1 MALVT
6 VNAVVHIPV
15 HVRVAEVSGIVAAM
29 AGRALEYRIVVR
41 VRMARG
47 ANTIGVAMVNRESRV
62 LRVVKRRTSPCGRV
76 VAVLA
81 RRREELRLRFV
92 ARIRRVVV
100 VGLMA
105 ADTRRRQSRVV
116 VVDMTIG
123 AHPRRY
129 QVRAR

>member
-1 MALVT
+1 
-6 VNAVVHIPV
+6 
-15 HVRVAEVSGIVAAM
+15 
-29 AGRALEYRIVVR
+29 
-41 VRMARG
+41 MAR
-47 ANTIGVAMVNRESRV
+47 REWRV
-62 LRVVKRRTSPCGRV
+62 LRVIKRGAGPCGRV

-129 QVRAR
+129 KVRAR